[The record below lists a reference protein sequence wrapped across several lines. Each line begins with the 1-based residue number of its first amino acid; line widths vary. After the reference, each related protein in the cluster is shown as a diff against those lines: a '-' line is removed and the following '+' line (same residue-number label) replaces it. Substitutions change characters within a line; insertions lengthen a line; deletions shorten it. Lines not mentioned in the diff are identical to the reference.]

1 MFPNRE
7 LKLLPKLDAREL
19 SSRDIGE
26 ELFAA
31 GLANDSVERVVQA
44 MERIR
49 RLSKWYENQ
58 ADRKRPSEL
67 EIVAHMI
74 TPLMLGLG
82 WSEQLMPIEW
92 NRVDIAFFNRPPV
105 SEKDYDNCTMVC
117 ETKGRGSSLEPAYK
131 QAKAYIESLPLKN
144 CTRIVTTDGGR
155 LFLYKWHDTSW
166 PDVLDPIGYVNLAS
180 IRKENVFPFGTSGV
194 DTLIELIPWNVMR
207 P

>member
-1 MFPNRE
+1 MGFGHCRRVQWEESLVSLLIPEQTVIKNLFDNYKQQRTFTRVHEERIRALLQGVMFPNRE

-92 NRVDIAFFNRPPV
+92 NRVDIAFLIGHQYQKRTTTTVLWFAKLKAEDPRWSRRINKPKP
-105 SEKDYDNCTMVC
+105 T
-117 ETKGRGSSLEPAYK
+117 SSHYRL
-131 QAKAYIESLPLKN
+131 
-144 CTRIVTTDGGR
+144 RIV
-155 LFLYKWHDTSW
+155 
-166 PDVLDPIGYVNLAS
+166 P
-180 IRKENVFPFGTSGV
+180 
-194 DTLIELIPWNVMR
+194 EL
-207 P
+207 